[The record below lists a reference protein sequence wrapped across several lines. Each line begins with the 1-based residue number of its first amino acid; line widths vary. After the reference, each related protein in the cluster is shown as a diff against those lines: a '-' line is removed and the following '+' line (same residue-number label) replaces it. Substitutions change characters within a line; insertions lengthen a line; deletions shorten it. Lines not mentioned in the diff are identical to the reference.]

1 MDFAKKVLAAIWPE
15 WEIVGD
21 AEIGKGSYGKVYKI
35 KREYIGN
42 REQFAALK
50 VIRFPDTTDREHINE
65 MVEEIELMTTLKGH
79 TNIVSYED
87 HKVIEYEEDSG
98 CTILLRMEL
107 LTPFSEYIKTKE
119 LNKREIVRLGID
131 ICKALEVCQKK
142 KIIHRDIKPQNIFVS
157 EDGDFKLGDFGSAR
171 SLDMTQDVMTIAG
184 SWPYM
189 APEVVKFEPYG
200 KKADIYSLGTVL
212 YELLN
217 NGCKPHYPSQRP
229 TAKEAEAALQK
240 KLTGEKLS
248 APCNSDS
255 ILSGIVMKACEFDSK
270 KRFSS
275 ATEMK
280 EELEKWLYKKPKKA
294 FWERVKE
301 KTKEVL
307 SKINRKKLKTILKI
321 LVCIVL
327 VAAIITGGIFIYNA
341 VPKNDWREAY
351 ETELQKL
358 LNQNISFSSVFVGE
372 INNGEAPVVA
382 VSTIDGDTYPIPQY
396 VFSYKDGKVRTLGR
410 MDSDTGGAVK
420 EDVLFIK
427 GTNLVVFRSLGNSE
441 GTKGSAQQIIY
452 GIENDEYVELENAE
466 DFGWQYYSSIEEAQ
480 KDLTEKM
487 DDILFNYTDYIEFV
501 SFNDNMVEENT
512 IDYLNEKLDIE
523 LSEDIVFKAYE
534 AYEEKV
540 GYVYSIN
547 RENPI
552 ANFAVVELTGDNIPE
567 LIIEN
572 NFGKTESNGL
582 EFFSYDTNGII
593 DIGSEYYGWIDCMYD
608 DVQGDGKVYVVY
620 GHQADRQFEIVDN
633 RLINTPVK
641 ENNDAIDDEIG
652 REYKNEIRLY
662 SIADRRAY
670 FDMLYE
676 NRTSYN
682 LTGVESKT
690 TIEDAYMQETNMPE
704 STIIIEPANLSQT
717 YSNHIFEQ
725 SQTITITKEST
736 INSNVVGSGTCGE
749 NVTWAFYDD
758 GELVING
765 SGDMTDWTFVSHPPW
780 YDYRTNVLRLTID
793 DGVKSVGNHAF
804 FNCFF
809 EEIFIP
815 NSVMCIGENAFSSCA
830 TLKKV
835 VFESNSK
842 LKVIEDAAF
851 YDCYNLESI
860 NLEVCSNLLSI
871 EDSAFMQCKS
881 IKSIIIPNGVVK
893 IGRLAFDFCYSL
905 EKITIPNSVK
915 SIGGSMFYLCDN
927 LTDIFY
933 EGTKEQWDEI
943 IIYDENDEWKSKITI
958 HYNA

>member
-1 MDFAKKVLAAIWPE
+1 MDFAKKVLAANWPE

-50 VIRFPDTTDREHINE
+50 IIRFPDATDKSHIDE
-65 MVEEIELMTTLKGH
+65 MVEEIELMTELKGN

-87 HKVIEYEEDSG
+87 HKVIEDEDDSG

-119 LNKREIVRLGID
+119 LDTQEVVRLGID

-217 NGCKPHYPSQRP
+217 NGCKPHYPSQKP

-248 APCNSDS
+248 PPCNADNT
-255 ILSGIVMKACEFDSK
+255 LSEIVMKACEFDSK

-280 EELEKWLYKKPKKA
+280 EELEKWLHKKPKKA

-301 KTKEVL
+301 KINEVL

-327 VAAIITGGIFIYNA
+327 VAAIITGGVFIYNA
-341 VPKNDWREAY
+341 VPKNNWRKAY

-372 INNGEAPVVA
+372 INEGEAPVVA

-396 VFSYKDGKVRTLGR
+396 VFSYKDGKVTTLGR
-410 MDSDTGGAVK
+410 MDSDTGGAVE

-427 GTNLVVFRSLGNSE
+427 ETNLVVFRSLGNSE

-452 GIENDEYVELENAE
+452 GIENGEYVELENTE
-466 DFGWQYYSSIEEAQ
+466 DFGWNYYSSVEEAQ

-487 DDILFNYTDYIEFV
+487 DDILFNYTDHIDAV
-501 SFNDNMVEENT
+501 SFNNNMVEENAV
-512 IDYLNEKLDIE
+512 DYLNEKLDIE
-523 LSEDIVFKAYE
+523 ISEDIVFKAYE
-534 AYEEKV
+534 AYEEIV
-540 GYVYSIN
+540 DEVYRQNKDYMGTVSFVI
-547 RENPI
+547 I
-552 ANFAVVELTGDNIPE
+552 ELNGDKIPE
-567 LIIEN
+567 LIVDNGHETY
-572 NFGKTESNGL
+572 TEENGL
-582 EFFSYDTNGII
+582 EFYSYDSLGII
-593 DIGSEYYGWIDCMYD
+593 AIGSHNLGDWGCHIYD
-608 DVQGDGKVYVVY
+608 NIPNDGKVNVFDFYRV
-620 GHQADRQFEIVDN
+620 FESEHELNISNN
-633 RLINTPVK
+633 RLIDIEITEYSDEELE
-641 ENNDAIDDEIG
+641 EN
-652 REYKNEIRLY
+652 KNYPNKIEMY
-662 SIADRRAY
+662 SIFDRKAY

-682 LTGVESKT
+682 LTDNDSKASIYEEYQKT
-690 TIEDAYMQETNMPE
+690 LQSMLDQGLEFENVGIHNTDYYSYPLVAV
-704 STIIIEPANLSQT
+704 SFDKT
-717 YSNHIFEQ
+717 YSIPNYIIAKSTAGEMITFDCNNFPCEPNSSINYDIWFVEGKAAFVYVKTANTSNSFTTENNRMEIYELSPLSDSFELAT
-725 SQTITITKEST
+725 SYTISHEIPEGESLQDETTLNEAREAVRLKMEELVAEECSGATVYSWAGYSPEDPVEYLENNLYIDLITK
-736 INSNVVGSGTCGE
+736 
-749 NVTWAFYDD
+749 
-758 GELVING
+758 
-765 SGDMTDWTFVSHPPW
+765 
-780 YDYRTNVLRLTID
+780 
-793 DGVKSVGNHAF
+793 
-804 FNCFF
+804 
-809 EEIFIP
+809 
-815 NSVMCIGENAFSSCA
+815 
-830 TLKKV
+830 
-835 VFESNSK
+835 
-842 LKVIEDAAF
+842 
-851 YDCYNLESI
+851 
-860 NLEVCSNLLSI
+860 
-871 EDSAFMQCKS
+871 
-881 IKSIIIPNGVVK
+881 
-893 IGRLAFDFCYSL
+893 
-905 EKITIPNSVK
+905 
-915 SIGGSMFYLCDN
+915 
-927 LTDIFY
+927 
-933 EGTKEQWDEI
+933 
-943 IIYDENDEWKSKITI
+943 
-958 HYNA
+958 

>member
-1 MDFAKKVLAAIWPE
+1 MGFAKKVLAANWPE

-21 AEIGKGSYGKVYKI
+21 TEIGKGSYGKVYKI

-50 VIRFPDTTDREHINE
+50 VIRFSDTTDREHINE
-65 MVEEIELMTTLKGH
+65 MVEEIELMTELKGH

-87 HKVIEYEEDSG
+87 HKVIEDEEGSG

-119 LNKREIVRLGID
+119 LDTQEVVRLGID

-217 NGCKPHYPSQRP
+217 NGCKPHYPSQKP

-248 APCNSDS
+248 SPCNADDT
-255 ILSGIVMKACEFDSK
+255 LSEIVMKACEFDSK

-301 KTKEVL
+301 KIKKVL
-307 SKINRKKLKTILKI
+307 LKINRKKLKTILKI

-341 VPKNDWREAY
+341 VPKNNWRKAY

-358 LNQNISFSSVFVGE
+358 LNQNISFASVFVGE
-372 INNGEAPVVA
+372 INDGEAPVVA
-382 VSTIDGDTYPIPQY
+382 VSTVDYDTYPVPQY
-396 VFSYKDGKVRTLGR
+396 VFSYCDGEVKTLVIDEIGGGTG
-410 MDSDTGGAVK
+410 DTTK
-420 EDVLFIK
+420 EDVIFVK
-427 GTNLVVFRSLGNSE
+427 GTNLVVFRCLGNSD
-441 GTKGSAQQIIY
+441 GTKNSAHQIIY
-452 GIENDEYVELENAE
+452 GIENGEYVELHNTD
-466 DFGWQYYSSIEEAQ
+466 DFDWQYYSSIEEAQ

-487 DDILFNYTDYIEFV
+487 DDILLNYTDNIDAV
-501 SFNDNMVEENT
+501 SFNDSMVKENT
-512 IDYLNEKLDIE
+512 IDYLNETLNIE

-534 AYEEKV
+534 AYEEIV
-540 GYVYSIN
+540 SDVYSVN

-552 ANFAVVELTGDNIPE
+552 ADFTVVELTGDNIPE

-572 NFGKTESNGL
+572 SFGATKSNGL
-582 EFFSYDTNGII
+582 EFYSYDINGII
-593 DIGSEYYGWIDCMYD
+593 DVGSEYYGWIDCLYD

-633 RLINTPVK
+633 RLIVTPIK
-641 ENNDAIDDEIG
+641 ENNDATEE
-652 REYKNEIRLY
+652 EYKNEIKLY
-662 SIADRRAY
+662 CITDSKAY
-670 FDMLYE
+670 FDMLYDNRISENLNGKDTQTIMREEYQKTLQAMLDQGLTIEGAYVHTNDLGEHIVAVSFDNYYSLPNYVMSYINGNLAKFDCTGIVENSDTEHDILFLNNSKDFARKEIAVNASAFNKWNNVLKFYTISRDYNEYVVQATEYFIDELSETENNRIMDEESFKIEKENILLEMDVRIKEYTGINTNGISYKE
-676 NRTSYN
+676 NRITQN
-682 LTGVESKT
+682 
-690 TIEDAYMQETNMPE
+690 TIEY
-704 STIIIEPANLSQT
+704 L
-717 YSNHIFEQ
+717 
-725 SQTITITKEST
+725 
-736 INSNVVGSGTCGE
+736 E
-749 NVTWAFYDD
+749 N
-758 GELVING
+758 EL
-765 SGDMTDWTFVSHPPW
+765 D
-780 YDYRTNVLRLTID
+780 ID
-793 DGVKSVGNHAF
+793 LVAK
-804 FNCFF
+804 
-809 EEIFIP
+809 
-815 NSVMCIGENAFSSCA
+815 
-830 TLKKV
+830 
-835 VFESNSK
+835 
-842 LKVIEDAAF
+842 
-851 YDCYNLESI
+851 
-860 NLEVCSNLLSI
+860 
-871 EDSAFMQCKS
+871 
-881 IKSIIIPNGVVK
+881 
-893 IGRLAFDFCYSL
+893 
-905 EKITIPNSVK
+905 
-915 SIGGSMFYLCDN
+915 
-927 LTDIFY
+927 
-933 EGTKEQWDEI
+933 
-943 IIYDENDEWKSKITI
+943 
-958 HYNA
+958 